1 MTKSCESWIP
11 KNLGEKIGRLER
23 LALGMP
29 RNTGRQRQWGRME
42 ERGKQRN
49 KHDDE
54 GVLYHDY
61 II

>member
-29 RNTGRQRQWGRME
+29 RNTGRQRQWGKDGE
-42 ERGKQRN
+42 ERRMHKNKNDMKQ
-49 KHDDE
+49 
-54 GVLYHDY
+54 DY
-61 II
+61 FG